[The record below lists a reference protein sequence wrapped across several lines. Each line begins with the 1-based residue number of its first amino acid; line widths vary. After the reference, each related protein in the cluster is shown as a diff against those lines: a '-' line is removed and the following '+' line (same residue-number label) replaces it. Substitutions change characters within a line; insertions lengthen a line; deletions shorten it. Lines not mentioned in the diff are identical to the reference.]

1 MLNVIFHD
9 IGNGCFADTNDYLY
23 YDKSGYCYWYKNGK
37 WKDKAVDIVANACD
51 EPREKISDTLEDKKS
66 GTFSGEWQ

>member
-37 WKDKAVDIVANACD
+37 WKDKAVDIVANVCC
-51 EPREKISDTLEDKKS
+51 EPEKKISSEGVEGS

>member
-1 MLNVIFHD
+1 LLNVIFHD

-51 EPREKISDTLEDKKS
+51 EPREKISSDGVEN
-66 GTFSGEWQ
+66 SGEHVGSWQ